1 MSITQN
7 PVYMFRKSVPA
18 RFAPTS
24 PSFAVS
30 FLLHCSFAFLLF
42 HLPQAFSSTP
52 ELEVRDVPKE
62 IYYVVPMLDSSKTL
76 PHIAVPKMS
85 ARVPSV
91 SKTGSRSASNS
102 AIFQGTLAIIS
113 KPARPDNTRQTIL
126 QPNTPPDIHIAV
138 ELKLP
143 NVIMQM
149 PSAPSPKA
157 PLPVDAENA
166 RPLAR
171 RQRTIDAE
179 VPQIPLPASALTP
192 TAYLPNPSDS
202 QPQLPV
208 PSFPVAKPVLAQR
221 ETSYASA
228 IPALPNPAT
237 PEASL
242 PGILDSQA
250 QPPIPSFSVA
260 KPVPAHGAAM
270 QASLPVLPGA
280 PAPKLPM
287 MIASGSQSKLPMP
300 SVTVA
305 KPVPTRRPLTEAS
318 TLPAVPN
325 APTAKPLSP
334 DFSDAQPKLPMP
346 SFAVAKA
353 APAQRATANPNGVP
367 VAPNVGE
374 LVIIG
379 VDPSPAV
386 SQIVLPPG
394 TRLGTF
400 AISPATKS
408 PASSGG
414 TPGTSAAGNQEA
426 SLRGEDEKAVSG
438 DSGAKTASTGTLI
451 VGSPESGKSEAPG
464 ALGPPLP
471 PDMIFPVK
479 WESPFRKNTMVVST
493 GPTGGGGLSVY
504 GILDC
509 GKIYTIFLPMPGKNW
524 TMQYCAEPASP
535 QDPPAVSDSVVVHW
549 GKGIVPPEP
558 ESKFDFRRLAI
569 PHDMLGKMIVLKGI
583 LKADGTVVDL
593 QVYRGTTPEMNEA
606 ARVAFGRWKFKP
618 ALRNG
623 VPVPV
628 QLLIGIPPEVQ

>member
-1 MSITQN
+1 MSMPPN

-24 PSFAVS
+24 PSFAIS
-30 FLLHCSFAFLLF
+30 LLLHCSFAFLLF
-42 HLPQAFSSTP
+42 HVPQEFSPRP
-52 ELEVRDVPKE
+52 ELEVREAPKE
-62 IYYVVPMLDSSKTL
+62 IYYIVPMLDSSKTL
-76 PHIAVPKMS
+76 PHIAVRKMS
-85 ARVPSV
+85 ADIRSV
-91 SKTGSRSASNS
+91 SKTDPRSASNN
-102 AIFQGTLAIIS
+102 AIFQGNLAIIS

-149 PSAPSPKA
+149 ASAQSPKA
-157 PLPVDAENA
+157 PLPVDTENA
-166 RPLAR
+166 RPVAR

-179 VPQIPLPASALTP
+179 VPQIPLRASAPAPTP
-192 TAYLPNPSDS
+192 YLPNPSNS
-202 QPQLPV
+202 QSQVPV
-208 PSFPVAKPVLAQR
+208 PSFSVAKPVLAQR
-221 ETSYASA
+221 KTAYASA
-228 IPALPNPAT
+228 IPALPNPAA
-237 PEASL
+237 PETSV
-242 PGILDSQA
+242 PGILDSQT

-270 QASLPVLPGA
+270 EASLPDLPGA
-280 PAPKLPM
+280 PTPRLPM
-287 MIASGSQSKLPMP
+287 TIASGSQSNLPMP
-300 SVTVA
+300 SMTVA
-305 KPVPTRRPLTEAS
+305 KPVSTQRPLAEAA

-325 APTAKPLSP
+325 APTATPLTP
-334 DFSDAQPKLPMP
+334 NFSGAQSNLPMP

-353 APAQRATANPNGVP
+353 APARRAAANPNGVP
-367 VAPNVGE
+367 AAPNVGE

-408 PASSGG
+408 RASSGG
-414 TPGTSAAGNQEA
+414 TSTADNQGA
-426 SLRGEDEKAVSG
+426 SLRGGDEKAVSG
-438 DSGAKTASTGTLI
+438 GGAKTSAGTLI

-464 ALGPPLP
+464 ALGPALP

-524 TMQYCAEPASP
+524 TMQYCAEPVNA

-549 GKGIVPPEP
+549 GRGIVPPEP
-558 ESKFDFRRLAI
+558 ESKFDFRRLPV
-569 PHDMLGKMIVLKGI
+569 PHDKLGKMIVLKGI
-583 LKADGTVVDL
+583 LRADGTVADL
-593 QVYRGTTPEMNEA
+593 QVYRGTTPEMDEA

-628 QLLIGIPPEVQ
+628 QLLIGIPPKVQ

>member
-1 MSITQN
+1 
-7 PVYMFRKSVPA
+7 MFRKSVPA

-24 PSFAVS
+24 PSFAIS

-42 HLPQAFSSTP
+42 HMPWVSSSRP
-52 ELEVRDVPKE
+52 ELEVRDAPKE

-85 ARVPSV
+85 ADV
-91 SKTGSRSASNS
+91 RSASQTS
-102 AIFQGTLAIIS
+102 PRSASKDAIFQGNLAIIS
-113 KPARPDNTRQTIL
+113 KPERPDNTRQTIL

-138 ELKLP
+138 ELRLP

-149 PSAPSPKA
+149 PSAQSPKA
-157 PLPVDAENA
+157 PLPIDTQNA

-171 RQRTIDAE
+171 RQRTIDTE
-179 VPQIPLPASALTP
+179 VPQIPLPGSALTP
-192 TAYLPNPSDS
+192 TPYLPNPSNS
-202 QPQLPV
+202 QSRLPV
-208 PSFPVAKPVLAQR
+208 PSFAVAKPVLAQR
-221 ETSYASA
+221 KTAYASA

-237 PEASL
+237 PQASL

-270 QASLPVLPGA
+270 EASLPDLPGA

-287 MIASGSQSKLPMP
+287 IIASGSQSKVPMP

-305 KPVPTRRPLTEAS
+305 KPVPARRPLTEAS

-325 APTAKPLSP
+325 APTAKPLLS
-334 DFSDAQPKLPMP
+334 DFSDAQPNLPMP

-353 APAQRATANPNGVP
+353 APARRATANPDGVP
-367 VAPNVGE
+367 IAPNVGE

-379 VDPSPAV
+379 VDPSLAV

-394 TRLGTF
+394 IRLGNF

-408 PASSGG
+408 PASSVG
-414 TPGTSAAGNQEA
+414 TPGTSAAGNQGARSRE
-426 SLRGEDEKAVSG
+426 GDEKAVSG
-438 DSGAKTASTGTLI
+438 DGGAKAASTGTLI
-451 VGSPESGKSEAPG
+451 VGSPESSKIEAPG
-464 ALGPPLP
+464 ALGPALP

-524 TMQYCAEPASP
+524 TMQYCAEPVIS

-549 GKGIVPPEP
+549 GRGIVPPEP
-558 ESKFDFRRLAI
+558 ESKFDFRRLPV
-569 PHDMLGKMIVLKGI
+569 PHDKLGKMIVLKGI
-583 LKADGTVVDL
+583 LRADGTVADL
-593 QVYRGTTPEMNEA
+593 QVYRGTTPEMDEA

-628 QLLIGIPPEVQ
+628 QLLIGIPPKVQ

>member
-1 MSITQN
+1 
-7 PVYMFRKSVPA
+7 MFRKSVPA

-24 PSFAVS
+24 PSFAIS
-30 FLLHCSFAFLLF
+30 LLLHCSFAFLLF
-42 HLPQAFSSTP
+42 HVPQAFSSRP
-52 ELEVRDVPKE
+52 ELEVREAPKE
-62 IYYVVPMLDSSKTL
+62 IYYIVPMLDASKTL
-76 PHIAVPKMS
+76 PHIGVRKMS
-85 ARVPSV
+85 ADVRRVP
-91 SKTGSRSASNS
+91 KTSPRSASNN
-102 AIFQGTLAIIS
+102 AIFQGNLAIVS
-113 KPARPDNTRQTIL
+113 KPVRPDNTRQTIL

-149 PSAPSPKA
+149 ASARSPKA

-166 RPLAR
+166 RPVAR

-179 VPQIPLPASALTP
+179 VPQIPLPASAPAPTP
-192 TAYLPNPSDS
+192 YLPNPSNS
-202 QPQLPV
+202 QSQLPV
-208 PSFPVAKPVLAQR
+208 PSFSVAKPVLAQR
-221 ETSYASA
+221 KTAYASD
-228 IPALPNPAT
+228 IPALPNPAA
-237 PEASL
+237 PETSV
-242 PGILDSQA
+242 PGILDSQT

-270 QASLPVLPGA
+270 EASLPKLPGA

-287 MIASGSQSKLPMP
+287 TIASGSRSNLPMP
-300 SVTVA
+300 SIIVA
-305 KPVPTRRPLTEAS
+305 KPVSTQRPLAEAS
-318 TLPAVPN
+318 VLPAVPN
-325 APTAKPLSP
+325 APTATPLP
-334 DFSDAQPKLPMP
+334 PNFSGTQSNLPMP
-346 SFAVAKA
+346 SFTVAKA
-353 APAQRATANPNGVP
+353 APSQRTTVNPNSAP

-379 VDPSPAV
+379 VDPPPAV

-408 PASSGG
+408 PALSGG
-414 TPGTSAAGNQEA
+414 TPGTSVAGNQGA
-426 SLRGEDEKAVSG
+426 SSRGGDEKAVSG
-438 DSGAKTASTGTLI
+438 DGGAKAASTGTLI
-451 VGSPESGKSEAPG
+451 VGNPESGKSEAPG
-464 ALGPPLP
+464 ALGPALP

-524 TMQYCAEPASP
+524 TMQYCAEPVSP
-535 QDPPAVSDSVVVHW
+535 QDPPAASDSVVVHW
-549 GKGIVPPEP
+549 GRGIVPPEP
-558 ESKFDFRRLAI
+558 ESKFDFRRLPV
-569 PHDMLGKMIVLKGI
+569 PHDELGKMIVLKGI
-583 LKADGTVVDL
+583 LKADGTVADL
-593 QVYRGTTPEMNEA
+593 QVYRGTTREMDEA

-628 QLLIGIPPEVQ
+628 QLLIGIPPKVQ